1 MSRCGGEE
9 YSQWGRSLFSWKN
22 GLRWYKSTL
31 EGGGT
36 VELVV
41 VRKYKVQKYKG
52 TVELVVVRKYDKC
65 VGRRSHLAAN
75 DSL

>member
-1 MSRCGGEE
+1 M
-9 YSQWGRSLFSWKN
+9 
-22 GLRWYKSTL
+22 
-31 EGGGT
+31 
-36 VELVV
+36 ELVV

>member
-1 MSRCGGEE
+1 MKS
-9 YSQWGRSLFSWKN
+9 SQWGRTLFSWKN
-22 GLRWYKSTL
+22 GLQWYESTEL
-31 EGGGT
+31 EGG
-36 VELVV
+36 E
-41 VRKYKVQKYKG
+41 G

>member
-1 MSRCGGEE
+1 MKSRVSGVGASSHGKTVC
-9 YSQWGRSLFSWKN
+9 N
-22 GLRWYKSTL
+22 GT
-31 EGGGT
+31 
-36 VELVV
+36 
-41 VRKYKVQKYKG
+41 KVQLKEEVY